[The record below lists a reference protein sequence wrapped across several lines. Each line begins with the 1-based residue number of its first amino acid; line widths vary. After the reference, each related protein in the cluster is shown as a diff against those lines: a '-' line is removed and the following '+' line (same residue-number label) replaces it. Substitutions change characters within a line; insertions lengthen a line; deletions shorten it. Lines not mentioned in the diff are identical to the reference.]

1 MPGYGVCKKVI
12 LEKLLS
18 QVFCAVRPKLLGI
31 IKVEL
36 ENDYQYGRGF
46 FKHLRTY
53 LRHYPSRVDEYH
65 VIKIVGL

>member
-12 LEKLLS
+12 LEEFLS

-36 ENDYQYGRGF
+36 ETDYQYGRGLF
-46 FKHLRTY
+46 QTLKNIPEAL
-53 LRHYPSRVDEYH
+53 SRS
-65 VIKIVGL
+65 GR